1 MILSVPG
8 MKTANKRT
16 QALTEYVDIYP
27 TLCEACG
34 LIIPSHLEGRSMM
47 PLLDDPECPWKKAAF
62 SQYPRGRVMGYSMRT
77 ERFRYTEWR
86 DRMTNKLM
94 AQELYNHEKDPQ
106 ENVNAAAQP
115 EYERD
120 IQRLA
125 GMLKKKLAFRPAGL
139 ASKP

>member
-1 MILSVPG
+1 
-8 MKTANKRT
+8 
-16 QALTEYVDIYP
+16 
-27 TLCEACG
+27 
-34 LIIPSHLEGRSMM
+34 M
-47 PLLDDPECPWKKAAF
+47 PLLDNPQRPWKKAAF
-62 SQYPRGRVMGYSMRT
+62 SQHPRGRVMGYSMRT

-115 EYERD
+115 EYEHD

-125 GMLKKKLAFRPAGL
+125 GMLKKAGVPPCRISIQAIGCVTCCLLIIEPEWAKTKFAHPTIWTLKAYPA
-139 ASKP
+139 P